1 MNESNAHDGIDRRT
15 YLGGAALAA
24 TAGLAGCSSPFGD
37 GDDGNGDGN
46 DSDDNDS
53 DDGLDPDE
61 PGETP
66 TVSFAMEQLESQ
78 VVTATS
84 NGPDELDR
92 ENVELRLD
100 GETIADGSAFSGD
113 GDTIVEGD
121 SAAVYT
127 ADGEVTAAES
137 APDDA
142 GGIEVGSRVQVV
154 WTGGANLVVGDLQV
168 EESG

>member
-1 MNESNAHDGIDRRT
+1 MNESTSHDGIDRRT
-15 YLGGAALAA
+15 YLGSAALTAA
-24 TAGLAGCSSPFGD
+24 AGLAGCSSPFGD
-37 GDDGNGDGN
+37 GGEGSGDEN
-46 DSDDNDS
+46 ESDENES
-53 DDGLDPDE
+53 DDGYDPDE
-61 PGETP
+61 LGDTP
-66 TVSFAMEQLESQ
+66 TVSFAMEQLESR

-100 GETIADGSAFSGD
+100 GEAIADGSSFSGD

-137 APDDA
+137 VPDGA
-142 GGIEVGSRVQVV
+142 GGIEVGRRVQVV
-154 WTGGANLVVGDLQV
+154 WTGGANLVVGDHEV

>member
-1 MNESNAHDGIDRRT
+1 MNESTSHDGIDRRT

-37 GDDGNGDGN
+37 GNDGNGDDGNGDDN
-46 DSDDNDS
+46 ESD
-53 DDGLDPDE
+53 DPDE

-66 TVSFAMEQLESQ
+66 TVSFAMEQLESR

-100 GETIADGSAFSGD
+100 GEAIADGSSFSGD

-137 APDDA
+137 APDGA
-142 GGIEVGSRVQVV
+142 GGIELGRRVQVV
-154 WTGGANLVVGDLQV
+154 WTGGANLVVGDHEV

>member
-1 MNESNAHDGIDRRT
+1 MNESTSHDGIDRRT

-37 GDDGNGDGN
+37 GGDGNGGDVNGDKN
-46 DSDDNDS
+46 ESDDRI
-53 DDGLDPDE
+53 DPDE
-61 PGETP
+61 VGNSP
-66 TVSFAMEQLESQ
+66 TVSFTMEQLESR

-84 NGPDELDR
+84 DGPDELDR

-100 GETIADGSAFSGD
+100 GEAIADGSAFSGD
-113 GDTIVEGD
+113 GDTIVKGD
-121 SAAVYT
+121 SAAVFT

-137 APDDA
+137 APDGA
-142 GGIEVGSRVQVV
+142 GGIEVGRRVQVV
-154 WTGGANLVVGDLQV
+154 WTGGANLVVGDLRV